1 MNEDGTIEIQQELFD
16 DVEED
21 VPAGTINVSESRELN
36 NALQEVRKLSKVQ
49 RVRRNVNNAIK
60 AYRAH
65 EQKLMKERRKCLIK
79 CMETFKE
86 AHYEGF
92 RKIKTK
98 LNKKLLAL
106 RKIETQE
113 VRNILGD
120 DAQLDCSHYG
130 PYNISTH
137 VDNRET
143 FGPLKHTF
151 WTH

>member
-1 MNEDGTIEIQQELFD
+1 LNEDGTLEIQQELYD
-16 DVEED
+16 DVDDD
-21 VPAGTINVSESRELN
+21 VPETINVNESRELN

-65 EQKLMKERRKCLIK
+65 EQKLMKERRKCLTK

-86 AHYEGF
+86 AHYDGF
-92 RKIKTK
+92 RKVKTK

-106 RKIETQE
+106 RKVETQE
-113 VRNILGD
+113 VTKILGE
-120 DAQLDCSHYG
+120 DAKLDCSRYG
-130 PYNISTH
+130 PYHISAH